1 MVRHHQSASY
11 LMSIS
16 SSRNFP
22 AMALE
27 DHVCHD
33 NAIQN
38 FVSARPV
45 SIYAGLWLY
54 ARLTDDWQNGLP
66 GRCSLPRVTIAI
78 SPASGSQSRLVIPA
92 IMCITPQSPDIKA
105 LSQLPA
111 SQ

>member
-1 MVRHHQSASY
+1 
-11 LMSIS
+11 
-16 SSRNFP
+16 
-22 AMALE
+22 MALE

-66 GRCSLPRVTIAI
+66 IYVSAPSHHSNLSYVKFTASSCHTGYHVHHSSI
-78 SPASGSQSRLVIPA
+78 S
-92 IMCITPQSPDIKA
+92 
-105 LSQLPA
+105 
-111 SQ
+111 